1 MRKTLKRV
9 DKCRHKMWEGS
20 QLQPRRS
27 NLEMKGIKSIKARQA
42 ACLRNL

>member
-9 DKCRHKMWEGS
+9 DKGRHKMWEGS
-20 QLQPRRS
+20 QVQPRRS
-27 NLEMKGIKSIKARQA
+27 NLEMKGVKRIKARQA